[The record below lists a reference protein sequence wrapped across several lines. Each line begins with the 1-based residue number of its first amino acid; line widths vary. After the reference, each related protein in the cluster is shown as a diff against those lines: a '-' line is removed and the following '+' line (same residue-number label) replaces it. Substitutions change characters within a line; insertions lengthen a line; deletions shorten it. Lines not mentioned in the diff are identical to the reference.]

1 VLAYEAQVCILM
13 GGGAEDRRESSG
25 TKYACNIEGKIYA
38 IHSMQIY
45 EITPRD
51 SMSSLSGRPG
61 TADTVHERNGKTRER
76 T

>member
-1 VLAYEAQVCILM
+1 MGQSTLVIL
-13 GGGAEDRRESSG
+13 
-25 TKYACNIEGKIYA
+25 KVKIYA